1 MYFYRKKF
9 DHAKIVFIDNM
20 IFFSFKILSNKLCG
34 GGRGCSSVFLLN
46 LETCPSEQ
54 VDLLFGFIPSTTKP
68 RALLTWVIGS
78 CQVSK
83 WNYTEEQSPVS
94 ELESVIRF

>member
-1 MYFYRKKF
+1 MRVSHSFLLLVCSTNRKATKLIVYFYRKKF

-34 GGRGCSSVFLLN
+34 GGRGCCSVFLLN

-68 RALLTWVIGS
+68 RALLT
-78 CQVSK
+78 
-83 WNYTEEQSPVS
+83 
-94 ELESVIRF
+94 